1 MRNESEQED
10 KKLQVL
16 NGVELKRIITAAAQ
30 VLDDHKEEVNALNV
44 FPVPDGDTGTNMA
57 LTLKAAVRD
66 LDNLETDNVSK
77 VASTIARGSL
87 MGARGNSGVIL
98 SQYFRGFSDGL
109 ANLQTANGP
118 QLAQAFNQA
127 AKTTYKAVMKPV
139 EGTMLT
145 VGRAVAEACME
156 AVQNEELSPVEVWGI
171 GVEAGAKA
179 LANTPNILPVLK
191 EAGVVDAGGKGLL
204 LALEGAYK
212 ALIGELD
219 LKTVTEKPAAAVVQP
234 QEGITRIDGVLV
246 NKYCTEFIIK
256 GSNLKVEEIKKT
268 LEPQGESMLVVGD
281 ELVVKVHI
289 HTDHPGKVLEY
300 CSQLGDLTEIA
311 IDNMKLQNET
321 ITETEDN
328 HSSNVVSFP
337 LNKVNSAAN
346 AQSEPKPIG
355 IVAVVP
361 GDGLTE
367 IFTSLGVDYI
377 IHGGQ
382 TMNPSTEE
390 IVRAVEEINAE
401 TVIILPNNKNV
412 IFSANQAKEL
422 CEKRVEVIPT
432 KTIPQG
438 IAAMVGFAEHCDA
451 EENLESM
458 EAEIANVRSG
468 EITFAVRSTKA
479 GELDIEEQ
487 DYIGL
492 AEGKIVTAG
501 RSLTA
506 VGLELLEKLVDD
518 DSSLISIYVGND
530 QDMQAAEEFK
540 AEVEAK
546 FDFCEVELYHG
557 GQPLYYYIMS
567 VE

>member
-1 MRNESEQED
+1 MRNESERED

-16 NGVELKRIITAAAQ
+16 NGLDLKRIITVAAQ
-30 VLDDHKEEVNALNV
+30 VLDDAKEEVNALNV

-57 LTLKAAVRD
+57 LTLKSAIRD
-66 LDNLETDNVSK
+66 LDNLDTENISK
-77 VASTIARGSL
+77 VAATIARGSL

-118 QLAQAFNQA
+118 QLARAFDLA

-145 VGRAVAEACME
+145 VGRAVAEACMK
-156 AVQNEELSPVEVWGI
+156 AVEKEDLSPEEVWRIGI
-171 GVEAGAKA
+171 EAGAAA
-179 LANTPNILPVLK
+179 LNNTPNILPVLK

-212 ALIGELD
+212 ALIGEID
-219 LKTVTEKPAAAVVQP
+219 LTAEKPAETVGPV
-234 QEGITRIDGVLV
+234 QEGITRIAGVLK
-246 NKYCTEFIIK
+246 NKYCTEFLIK
-256 GSNLKVEEIKKT
+256 GSNLNADQIR
-268 LEPQGESMLVVGD
+268 QAIESKGDSVLVVGD
-281 ELVVKVHI
+281 EQVVKVHI
-289 HTDHPGKVLEY
+289 HTDHPGQVLEY
-300 CSQLGDLTEIA
+300 CGQLGDLTEIA
-311 IDNMKLQNET
+311 IDNMKLQNEM
-321 ITETEDN
+321 ITDDKLQQN
-328 HSSNVVSFP
+328 NNVVSFP
-337 LNKVNSAAN
+337 LNKVNQTATHN
-346 AQSEPKPIG
+346 GETKPIG

-361 GDGLTE
+361 GDGLSE
-367 IFTSLGVDYI
+367 IFTSLGVDYV

-390 IVRAVEEINAE
+390 IVHAVEQINAE
-401 TVIILPNNKNV
+401 AVIILPNNKNV
-412 IFSANQAKEL
+412 IFSAQQAKDL
-422 CEKRVEVIPT
+422 CAKRVEVVAT
-432 KTIPQG
+432 RTIPQG
-438 IAAMVGFAEHCDA
+438 IAAMVGFAEHLSLD
-451 EENLESM
+451 ENLAAM
-458 EAEIANVRSG
+458 EQELENVRSG

-479 GELDIEEQ
+479 GEIDIEEQ

-506 VGLELLEKLVDD
+506 VGLELLDNLVDE
-518 DSSLISIYVGND
+518 DSSLISIYVGDN

-540 AEVEAK
+540 ALVEEK
-546 FDFCEVELYHG
+546 FDFCKVELYHG
-557 GQPLYYYIMS
+557 GQPLYFYIMS